1 MLALVRS
8 QVLNGFIHSIIP
20 FIPQLTMKL
29 QLHQKTER
37 IIGALRIEG
46 PVFDKIE
53 RIAKKQK
60 TSNQTVIRAILNQV
74 IDSVEE

>member
-1 MLALVRS
+1 
-8 QVLNGFIHSIIP
+8 
-20 FIPQLTMKL
+20 MKL